1 LRRSCLPR
9 RRRHFPTR
17 FDRWH
22 RAPAVALLLT
32 LAALT
37 IAVAWPTART
47 PQPSVRASTA
57 EQTDLK
63 LYRAIIARMRAGED
77 YYPAAADEL
86 RKGSYPLRPFV
97 TVRLPTLALLHA
109 HTPPVIMTMV
119 QALLALA
126 VLFAWWRRLA
136 SGVGLPARVTAG
148 LLLVAGTAGLLSPAA
163 GLLHES
169 WAGLLLALM
178 IGVRRRGHAALAIVA
193 GALAVA
199 IRETALPMI
208 LVMGAL
214 ALIERRGKEA
224 LGWVAVVAL
233 FAGAMV
239 AHAAMVG
246 AVVLPTDPVSPG
258 WNGMLGARFALAA
271 IAGVSSATLLP
282 GPLAALLLLLSL
294 FGWIS
299 LATSFALRVS
309 LLLLG
314 YGAMLA
320 LFSRADTFY
329 WALLAAPLSLVGLV
343 FVPRALSALVSAARG
358 VAQPPS

>member
-1 LRRSCLPR
+1 MAR

-17 FDRWH
+17 FERWGQ
-22 RAPAVALLLT
+22 APAIALLLI
-32 LAALT
+32 LAALM

-63 LYRAIIARMRAGED
+63 LYRAIISRMRAGED
-77 YYPAAADEL
+77 YYPTAADEL
-86 RKGSYPLRPFV
+86 RKGGYPLRPFV
-97 TVRLPTLALLHA
+97 TVRLPTLAFLHA
-109 HTPPVIMTMV
+109 YTSEPMMMLV

-126 VLFAWWRRLA
+126 VLLVWWRRLA
-136 SGVGLPARVTAG
+136 SGLGLVPRTLAG

-178 IGVRRRGHAALAIVA
+178 IGVRRRGDAVLAIVA
-193 GALAVA
+193 GALALA

-214 ALIERRGKEA
+214 ALFERRYKEA
-224 LGWVAVVAL
+224 LGWAAIVAL
-233 FAGAMV
+233 FVLAMI
-239 AHAAMVG
+239 AHAAMVS
-246 AVVLPTDPVSPG
+246 AVVLPSDPVSPG
-258 WNGMLGARFALAA
+258 WNAMLGPRFALAA
-271 IAGVSSATLLP
+271 IAAVSSATLLP
-282 GPLAALLLLLSL
+282 VPLAALLLFLSL
-294 FGWIS
+294 FGWAS
-299 LATSFALRVS
+299 LATSFGVRVS

-320 LFSRADTFY
+320 LFSRPDTFY

-343 FVPRALSALVSAARG
+343 FVPRAIAALVSAARG
-358 VAQPPS
+358 VPQPPS